1 MKNRFARAEQGSV
14 ITYILLVM
22 FLIGILMVSM
32 TEGPKRS
39 AQTQQLDD
47 LVLSLKSDI
56 SLIESSVN
64 DCILVYSAAIDRD
77 GDGDKDETDN
87 PNPPFPLVYNSAT
100 GYATT
105 GPIAQAICPGA
116 PPAPLNHLAA
126 PPADEPSR
134 KQLLIG
140 GQSGRAFKAL
150 GNTALYTTTYTTDTT
165 EGVYVRITR
174 ATPHLLW
181 TESISRLNAAYS
193 TCKAATVTAAGDCV
207 NGCFYYWIK
216 RLPTSVLGP
225 EAGCP

>member
-1 MKNRFARAEQGSV
+1 MRTCEKPRERGSV

-22 FLIGILMVSM
+22 FLIGILTISM
-32 TEGPKRS
+32 TEGPKKNV
-39 AQTQQLDD
+39 QTQQLDD

-56 SLIESSVN
+56 SLIEASVN
-64 DCILVYSAAIDRD
+64 DCVLVYSAAIDRD
-77 GDGDKDETDN
+77 ADGDKDTTDN
-87 PNPPFPLVYNSAT
+87 PNPPFPVVYNSTT
-100 GYATT
+100 GYAMT
-105 GPIAQAICPGA
+105 GPIAQTVCPGT
-116 PPAPLNHLAA
+116 PPTPLNHLAA

-140 GQSGRAFKAL
+140 GQSGRGFKVL

-165 EGVYVRITR
+165 EGIYVRVTR
-174 ATPHLLW
+174 ASAHALW
-181 TESISRLNAAYS
+181 TESISRLNSGYS
-193 TCKAATVTAAGDCV
+193 TCKAAVVTAAGACV